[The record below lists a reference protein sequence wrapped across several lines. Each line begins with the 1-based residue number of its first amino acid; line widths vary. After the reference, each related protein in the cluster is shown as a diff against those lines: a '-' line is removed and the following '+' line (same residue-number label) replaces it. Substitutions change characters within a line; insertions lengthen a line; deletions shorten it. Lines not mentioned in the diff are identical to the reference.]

1 MCRHTHDQLPVSYIK
16 PNWIISILLQENSN
30 QMKFQK
36 SIKLLLFYIF
46 ALLGSANAQSDSSV
60 TQRQINLAGLQVL
73 SGPAADQYRGIS
85 AGIGA
90 YFSYLNDQ
98 GGIHGR
104 SIEYTSLDTRMEG
117 QTVEKLIKNSVV
129 HYPILAL
136 IGSVGEPIL
145 GAYPDWFPAV
155 GIPDLF
161 VVGRPQEKKAG
172 RIYFS
177 PSLEAEALALGR
189 FCAENLVGKRVLV
202 WFRDDQKATSLLE
215 YFDAGS
221 AGLIQIEP
229 MPSRAPLFNLEKE
242 LDQLVALVPD
252 AIVVLGDTL
261 ETHAFIWQ
269 HQEWDVPIY
278 AGSGIAN
285 GELLRQFDPDVLNRV
300 AFLSYL
306 PMLQQNDHFGITL
319 HRKILNEYASGQ
331 EMTHWTL
338 VGHAIAETTTEL
350 LHRSG
355 IRLTPFQLATTLQQ
369 VGEWHGLLGPRMA
382 FPLATSAV
390 TSFRMTQVFQNQVQ
404 YVSDWITANP
414 AN

>member
-1 MCRHTHDQLPVSYIK
+1 MCKHTHDQLSVPYIK
-16 PNWIISILLQENSN
+16 PSRIVSILLQKNSN

-36 SIKLLLFYIF
+36 TIQLLFVYLF
-46 ALLGSANAQSDSSV
+46 VLLGSATAQSDSSV

-104 SIEYTSLDTRMEG
+104 SIEYTSLDTRMED
-117 QTVEKLIKNSVV
+117 QTVEQLIKNSVF

-136 IGSVGEPIL
+136 VGSVGEPIL

-285 GELLRQFDPDVLNRV
+285 GELLRQFDPEVLSRV

-319 HRKILNEYASGQ
+319 HRKILNEYAPGQ

-369 VGEWHGLLGPRMA
+369 VGEWHGLLGPPME

-404 YVSDWITANP
+404 YVSDWISANP

>member
-1 MCRHTHDQLPVSYIK
+1 MCRHTHDQLPISYIK

-98 GGIHGR
+98 GGIYGR
-104 SIEYTSLDTRMEG
+104 SIEYTSLDTRMED
-117 QTVEKLIKNSVV
+117 QTVEQLIKNSVF

-136 IGSVGEPIL
+136 VGSVGEPIL

-261 ETHAFIWQ
+261 ETHAFVWQ
-269 HQEWDVPIY
+269 HQEWDIPIY

-285 GELLRQFDPDVLNRV
+285 GELLRQFDPEVLSRV

-319 HRKILNEYASGQ
+319 HRKILNEYAPGQ

>member
-1 MCRHTHDQLPVSYIK
+1 MCRHTHDQLPVPYIK

-30 QMKFQK
+30 QMKLQK
-36 SIKLLLFYIF
+36 AIQLSFVYLFV
-46 ALLGSANAQSDSSV
+46 LLGSAIAQSDSSV

-98 GGIHGR
+98 GGIYGR
-104 SIEYTSLDTRMEG
+104 SIEYTSLDTRMED
-117 QTVEKLIKNSVV
+117 QTVEQLIKNSVF

-136 IGSVGEPIL
+136 VGSVGEPIL

-161 VVGRPQEKKAG
+161 VVGRPQEKKTG

-189 FCAENLVGKRVLV
+189 FCAKNLVGKRVLV

-261 ETHAFIWQ
+261 ETHAFVWQ
-269 HQEWDVPIY
+269 HQEWDIPIY

-285 GELLRQFDPDVLNRV
+285 GELLRQFDPEVLSRV

-319 HRKILNEYASGQ
+319 HRKILNEYAPGQ

>member
-1 MCRHTHDQLPVSYIK
+1 MCRHTHDQLPISYIK

-98 GGIHGR
+98 GGIYGR
-104 SIEYTSLDTRMEG
+104 SIEYTSLDTRMEDH
-117 QTVEKLIKNSVV
+117 TVEQLIKNSVF

-136 IGSVGEPIL
+136 VGSVGEPIL

-261 ETHAFIWQ
+261 ETHAFVWQ
-269 HQEWDVPIY
+269 HQEWDIPIY

-285 GELLRQFDPDVLNRV
+285 GELLRQFDPEVLSRV

-319 HRKILNEYASGQ
+319 HRKILNEYAPGQ

>member
-1 MCRHTHDQLPVSYIK
+1 
-16 PNWIISILLQENSN
+16 
-30 QMKFQK
+30 
-36 SIKLLLFYIF
+36 
-46 ALLGSANAQSDSSV
+46 
-60 TQRQINLAGLQVL
+60 
-73 SGPAADQYRGIS
+73 
-85 AGIGA
+85 
-90 YFSYLNDQ
+90 
-98 GGIHGR
+98 
-104 SIEYTSLDTRMEG
+104 
-117 QTVEKLIKNSVV
+117 
-129 HYPILAL
+129 
-136 IGSVGEPIL
+136 
-145 GAYPDWFPAV
+145 
-155 GIPDLF
+155 
-161 VVGRPQEKKAG
+161 VGRPQEKKAG

-177 PSLEAEALALGR
+177 PTLEAEALALGR

-269 HQEWDVPIY
+269 HQEWNVPIY

-285 GELLRQFDPDVLNRV
+285 GELLRQFDPEVLNRV

-306 PMLQQNDHFGITL
+306 PMLQQNDHPGITL
-319 HRKILNEYASGQ
+319 HRRLLNEYAPGQ

-355 IRLTPFQLATTLQQ
+355 IRLSPFQLATTLQQ
-369 VGEWHGLLGPRMA
+369 VGEWHGLLGPPME

-404 YVSDWITANP
+404 YVSDWISANP

>member
-1 MCRHTHDQLPVSYIK
+1 MCRHTHDQLPVPYIK

-30 QMKFQK
+30 QMKLQK
-36 SIKLLLFYIF
+36 AIQLSFVYLFV
-46 ALLGSANAQSDSSV
+46 LLGSANAQSDSSV

-85 AGIGA
+85 TGIGA

-98 GGIHGR
+98 GGIYGR
-104 SIEYTSLDTRMEG
+104 SIEYTSLDTRMED
-117 QTVEKLIKNSVV
+117 QTVEQLIKNSVF

-161 VVGRPQEKKAG
+161 AVGRPQEKKAG

-189 FCAENLVGKRVLV
+189 FCAKNLVGKRVLV

-319 HRKILNEYASGQ
+319 HRKILNEYAPGQ

-404 YVSDWITANP
+404 YVSDWINANP

>member
-1 MCRHTHDQLPVSYIK
+1 
-16 PNWIISILLQENSN
+16 
-30 QMKFQK
+30 MKFQK
-36 SIKLLLFYIF
+36 AIQLSFVYLFV
-46 ALLGSANAQSDSSV
+46 LLGSANAQSDSSV

-98 GGIHGR
+98 GGIYGR
-104 SIEYTSLDTRMEG
+104 SIEYTSLDTRMED
-117 QTVEKLIKNSVV
+117 QTVEQLIKNSVF

-136 IGSVGEPIL
+136 VGSVGEPIL

-202 WFRDDQKATSLLE
+202 WFRDDQNATSLLE

-285 GELLRQFDPDVLNRV
+285 GELLRQFDPEVLSRV

-319 HRKILNEYASGQ
+319 HRKILNEYAPGQ

-382 FPLATSAV
+382 FPIATSAI
-390 TSFRMTQVFQNQVQ
+390 TSFRMTKVFQNQVQ

>member
-1 MCRHTHDQLPVSYIK
+1 MK
-16 PNWIISILLQENSN
+16 LQKAI
-30 QMKFQK
+30 Q
-36 SIKLLLFYIF
+36 LLFVYLF
-46 ALLGSANAQSDSSV
+46 VLLGSATAQLDSSV
-60 TQRQINLAGLQVL
+60 TQRRINLAGLQVL

-98 GGIHGR
+98 GGIYGR
-104 SIEYTSLDTRMEG
+104 SIEYTSLDTRMED
-117 QTVEKLIKNSVV
+117 QTVEQLIKNSVF

-136 IGSVGEPIL
+136 VGSVGEPIL

-161 VVGRPQEKKAG
+161 VVGRPQEKKTG

-189 FCAENLVGKRVLV
+189 FCAKNLVGKRVLV

-269 HQEWDVPIY
+269 HQEWNVPIY

-285 GELLRQFDPDVLNRV
+285 GELLRQFDPEVLNRV

-306 PMLQQNDHFGITL
+306 PMLQQNDHPGITL
-319 HRKILNEYASGQ
+319 HRRLLNEYAPGQ

-355 IRLTPFQLATTLQQ
+355 IRLSPFQLTTTLQQ
-369 VGEWHGLLGPRMA
+369 VGEWHSLLGPPME
-382 FPLATSAV
+382 FPLTTSAV
-390 TSFRMTQVFQNQVQ
+390 TFFRMTQVFQNQVQ
-404 YVSDWITANP
+404 YVSDWISANP

>member
-1 MCRHTHDQLPVSYIK
+1 MCRHTHDQLPVPYIK

-30 QMKFQK
+30 QMKLQK
-36 SIKLLLFYIF
+36 AIQLSFVYLFV
-46 ALLGSANAQSDSSV
+46 LLGSAIAQSDSSV

-98 GGIHGR
+98 GGIYGR
-104 SIEYTSLDTRMEG
+104 SIEYTSLDTRMKD
-117 QTVEKLIKNSVV
+117 QTVEQLIKNSVF

-136 IGSVGEPIL
+136 VGSVGEPIL

-161 VVGRPQEKKAG
+161 VVGRPQEKKTG

-189 FCAENLVGKRVLV
+189 FCAKNLVGKRVLV

-261 ETHAFIWQ
+261 ETHAFVWQ
-269 HQEWDVPIY
+269 HQEWDIPIY

-285 GELLRQFDPDVLNRV
+285 GELLRQFDPEVLSRV

-319 HRKILNEYASGQ
+319 HRKILNEYAPGQ

>member
-1 MCRHTHDQLPVSYIK
+1 
-16 PNWIISILLQENSN
+16 
-30 QMKFQK
+30 MKFQK
-36 SIKLLLFYIF
+36 AIQLSFVYLFV
-46 ALLGSANAQSDSSV
+46 LLGSANAQSDSSV

-98 GGIHGR
+98 GGIYGR
-104 SIEYTSLDTRMEG
+104 SIEYTSLDTRMED
-117 QTVEKLIKNSVV
+117 QTVEQLIKNSVF

-136 IGSVGEPIL
+136 VGSVGEPIL

-285 GELLRQFDPDVLNRV
+285 GELLRQFDPEVLSRV

-319 HRKILNEYASGQ
+319 HRKILNEYAPGQ

-382 FPLATSAV
+382 FPIATSAI
-390 TSFRMTQVFQNQVQ
+390 TSFRMTKVFQNQVQ

>member
-1 MCRHTHDQLPVSYIK
+1 MK
-16 PNWIISILLQENSN
+16 LQKAI
-30 QMKFQK
+30 Q
-36 SIKLLLFYIF
+36 LLFVYLF
-46 ALLGSANAQSDSSV
+46 VLLGSATAQSDSSV

-85 AGIGA
+85 TGIGA

-104 SIEYTSLDTRMEG
+104 NIEYKSLDTRLED
-117 QTVEKLIKNSVV
+117 QTVEQLIKNSVFQ
-129 HYPILAL
+129 YPILAL
-136 IGSVGEPIL
+136 VGSVGEPIL
-145 GAYPDWFPAV
+145 GAYPDWFPV
-155 GIPDLF
+155 TGIPDLF

-229 MPSRAPLFNLEKE
+229 MPSRAPLFKLEKE
-242 LDQLVALVPD
+242 LDQLVALIPD
-252 AIVVLGDTL
+252 AIVVLGDAL

-285 GELLRQFDPDVLNRV
+285 GELLRQFDSEVLSRV

-319 HRKILNEYASGQ
+319 HRRLLNEYAPGQ

-369 VGEWHGLLGPRMA
+369 VGEWQGLLGPSMA

-390 TSFRMTQVFQNQVQ
+390 TSFRMTKVFQNQVQ
-404 YVSDWITANP
+404 YVSDWISANP
-414 AN
+414 TN